1 MNSTLKSDIS
11 LHLTSPLLSS
21 VLQIYLLLPLPKS
34 DSRDRRGGAPSL
46 SFTAFPTRQAGAV
59 TPSADASTAALTLT
73 SHCDVCSLPDPEE
86 PSSSPPVPGLPLN
99 LPPPPFRASRTQ
111 TGSAARDERAALQVC
126 SLGLPARNPCMW
138 LARAQLPTPRRAA
151 KGCGLL

>member
-21 VLQIYLLLPLPKS
+21 VLQIYLLLPLLKS

-46 SFTAFPTRQAGAV
+46 SFTAFRTRQAGAV

-86 PSSSPPVPGLPLN
+86 PSSPPRPSPWFAPEPAL
-99 LPPPPFRASRTQ
+99 PPPFRASRTQ

-126 SLGLPARNPCMW
+126 SLGLPARNPCM
-138 LARAQLPTPRRAA
+138 
-151 KGCGLL
+151 